1 MIVSQHSL
9 ESLANFLEEASRR
22 YKALME
28 QYKPDSSPAATWHN
42 PAEHAA
48 DDFLATHHP
57 HRQPSPEIDA
67 AWESALRIFK
77 EGQTVRGIVTGWNR
91 GGLLVRWNEL
101 QGFVPASQLKEV
113 PVFESDEGREEQL
126 AHWVGE
132 ELPLKVIELD
142 RGRNR
147 LVFSERAT
155 LWGPKDGERLLNE
168 IQPGDVRYG
177 YVSNLCDFGAFID
190 LGGIDGLVHISEL
203 SWGRIDHPRE
213 LLSIGQRVKVSVLS
227 VDRTNHRIALSLKRL
242 QTDPWTLVDSKYHVG
257 QIVEAT
263 ITNIVDFGA
272 FARIEDGLEGL
283 IHISE
288 ISQTKVSHPGDVLRT
303 GDKVHVRILQIDGAN
318 HRLGLSIRQAEQADQ
333 V

>member
-1 MIVSQHSL
+1 MIASQHSL
-9 ESLANFLEEASRR
+9 ESLANFLEEALRR

-28 QYKPDSSPAATWHN
+28 QYKPDPLSAEVWHH
-42 PAEHAA
+42 PAEHLT
-48 DDFLATHHP
+48 DDFPAAHHP
-57 HRQPSPEIDA
+57 YRQPSPEIDA
-67 AWESALRIFK
+67 AWESASRIFK

-113 PVFESDEGREEQL
+113 PVFENDEAREEQL

-132 ELPLKVIELD
+132 ELALKVIELD

-213 LLSIGQRVKVSVLS
+213 LLSIGQRVKVSVLN
-227 VDRTNHRIALSLKRL
+227 VDRANHRIALSLKRL

-272 FARIEDGLEGL
+272 FARIEEGLEGL

-288 ISQTKVSHPGDVLRT
+288 ISQAKISHPGDVLHL
-303 GDKVHVRILQIDGAN
+303 GDKVRVRILQIDGAN
-318 HRLGLSIRQAEQADQ
+318 HRLGLSIRQTEQAD
-333 V
+333 